1 MSALQTGT
9 HNLAVKLD
17 GNIARRRGI
26 TDEELFIEVAL
37 AIRHI
42 TGVMNVYAYELT
54 TTNKYV
60 EQQLEGYNDVQN
72 LEKDSEE

>member
-1 MSALQTGT
+1 MSELQTGT

-26 TDEELFIEVAL
+26 TDEELFTEVAL

-42 TGVMNVYAYELT
+42 AGVMNVYAYELT
-54 TTNKYV
+54 TTNRYI
-60 EQQLEGYNDVQN
+60 EQLLEGHHDVKN